1 MFFQTIHDIMSL
13 TNIKAPDLQES
24 LGPVLQSLPPAAIA
38 TSPAENALAYF
49 SPILKQRVQLLS
61 SSSSEPWIKLLCYDS
76 AKAAGLV
83 EIASSDR
90 LEPHPVSGEV
100 EVDWDYDAETRYRRL
115 DEETLQALVVLE
127 EKGLSFRLVYCT
139 GEADGWRVGEISTP
153 DTPSPFSSFGGVSTI
168 EEADRQFRDGQS
180 KKNVASVP
188 SKNSFPNGG
197 DLVDEEEDDDDDYW
211 ARYDA
216 TPARTPAA
224 KRSPAPPS
232 TSGRAAAG
240 DEDDYYA
247 QYDSVQP
254 AMDPHDPDEEADMAD
269 LAPPLGLA
277 APRPTRPA
285 EHADYGGGYEEAE
298 LNETQGA
305 WTIAEPPR
313 SPSVGSRSGDDPNLA
328 HPRPASSA
336 DSHSSVAKLEEA
348 AENFGVKQHISRS
361 IKSLAMLA
369 RASGMDH
376 DDFESIVKRELEV
389 MRMMED

>member
-1 MFFQTIHDIMSL
+1 MSF
-13 TNIKAPDLQES
+13 TSIKAPDLRET

-38 TSPAENALAYF
+38 TSPSDVVLDYL

-61 SSSSEPWIKLLCYDS
+61 SSSTEPWIKLLCYDT
-76 AKAAGLV
+76 AKAGGLV

-100 EVDWDYDAETRYRRL
+100 EVDWDYDAETRYRCL

-127 EKGLSFRLVYCT
+127 EKGLSFRLVHCT
-139 GEADGWRVGEISTP
+139 GEVNGWRVGEISTP
-153 DTPSPFSSFGGVSTI
+153 DPSPFSSFGGVSTV
-168 EEADRQFRDGQS
+168 EEADRQFREEQS
-180 KKNVASVP
+180 KKNTAPTS

-197 DLVDEEEDDDDDYW
+197 DLVDEEDDDDDYW

-224 KRSPAPPS
+224 NRSPAPPS
-232 TSGRAAAG
+232 TSARGAAG
-240 DEDDYYA
+240 DDEDYYA

-254 AMDPHDPDEEADMAD
+254 AMDPHDPDEEAGMAD
-269 LAPPLGLA
+269 LSPPLGLA
-277 APRPTRPA
+277 APKSTRP
-285 EHADYGGGYEEAE
+285 YGGGEEEAE
-298 LNETQGA
+298 LNETHGA

-313 SPSVGSRSGDDPNLA
+313 SPSAGSRTGDDPSIA

-369 RASGMDH
+369 RASGMDD

-389 MRMMED
+389 LRMMED